1 MTQVVDITLTFSN
14 EIFADWF
21 NDIIILL
28 VTQWESDKMIL

>member
-1 MTQVVDITLTFSN
+1 MTQVVDITLTFYN

-28 VTQWESDKMIL
+28 GPLWESD